1 MIEAHTRE
9 VLIGGPAGS
18 GHAAP
23 GVAGLLGL
31 AAAPTFAVMAL
42 WTAFFGGQPDML
54 CVAMQG
60 SSPIS
65 GMTAMYLLMS
75 LFHLPPW
82 FRLIGGAR

>member
-1 MIEAHTRE
+1 VT
-9 VLIGGPAGS
+9 
-18 GHAAP
+18 
-23 GVAGLLGL
+23 GLLGL

-60 SSPIS
+60 SSPIN